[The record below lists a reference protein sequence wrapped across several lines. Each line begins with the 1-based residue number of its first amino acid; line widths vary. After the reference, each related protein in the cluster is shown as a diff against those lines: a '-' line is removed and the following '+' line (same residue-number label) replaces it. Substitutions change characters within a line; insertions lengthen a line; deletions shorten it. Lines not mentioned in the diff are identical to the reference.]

1 MIENNDLRVEAGAEK
16 RFFIDMLVKD
26 IELLPA
32 LVDLVDNSI
41 DSARS
46 VCQGGDLHGFRIDVV
61 ATSELCRVED
71 NAAGIELSI
80 ARNYAFRF
88 GRPAGFTGTKRSV
101 GQFGIGMKRS
111 LFKIGRSFL
120 VSSTFAPTSGRPGTQ
135 FMLEVDVEQWSKE
148 PDWAFTLT
156 DANADYELGPTESA
170 GTTIEIRDLHPSVRD
185 DFASKLVLARLA
197 NELSVRHQ
205 QSIKMGLDLRL
216 NGQTIK
222 AAPPALQSSEL
233 IRPIRREFKIETPEG
248 DVQALV
254 LAGTAR
260 AKIRPDVDDG
270 DADSFRE
277 SSDAGW
283 YLFCND
289 RLLISADRTELTG
302 WGDPAAA
309 YHPQYR
315 FFRGY
320 AYLTA
325 DDAALLPWNTTKT
338 AADRDSAVF
347 RRIQSEMKTAL
358 VEVQAVLNRYKADRQ
373 YAKDDPDRAP
383 TALDSAISLAPEVPV
398 EEIAPS
404 PKLAVPP
411 APPRPTGQPRNQD
424 QRITYLVPRSI
435 YQDVHADLGASTA
448 AEVGRQTFEY
458 YVDNELRP

>member
-1 MIENNDLRVEAGAEK
+1 MSENNDLRVEAGAEK

-46 VCQGGDLHGFRIDVV
+46 ASQDGNLTGFRIDVV
-61 ATSELCRVED
+61 ATPDICRVED

-88 GRPAGFTGTKRSV
+88 GRPAGFAGTKRSV

-111 LFKIGRSFL
+111 LFKIGKSFL
-120 VSSTFAPTSGRPGTQ
+120 VGSTFAIKGERRGTQ
-135 FMLEVDVEQWSKE
+135 FMLEVDVEKWSRD

-156 DANADYELGPTESA
+156 DASADYELGSTENT
-170 GTTIEIRDLHPSVRD
+170 GTVIEIRDLHPSVSD
-185 DFASKLVLARLA
+185 DFASKLVLSRLA

-233 IRPIRREFKIETPEG
+233 IQPIRREFAIQTPDG
-248 DVQALV
+248 DVKALV

-260 AKIRPDVDDG
+260 AKVRPEVDDG

-347 RRIQSEMKTAL
+347 RRVQSEMKTAL

-373 YAKDDPDRAP
+373 YAKDDPGRTP
-383 TALDSAISLAPEVPV
+383 TALDSALSSAPEIPI

-404 PKLAVPP
+404 SKLSVPP
-411 APPRPTGQPRNQD
+411 APARQSGQPRNQD

-435 YQDVHADLGASTA
+435 YQDVHADLGATTA